1 LDEGQQPMYVDSPAA
16 FRSGWFGGAGGLFGG
31 LLFGSMLGGF
41 GGGWIGHEDSSQVDG
56 GDADFPEW

>member
-1 LDEGQQPMYVDSPAA
+1 MYVDSPAA
-16 FRSGWFGGAGGLFGG
+16 FRSGWFSGGGGLFGG

-41 GGGWIGHEDSSQVDG
+41 GGGWIVHEDGRQVDG